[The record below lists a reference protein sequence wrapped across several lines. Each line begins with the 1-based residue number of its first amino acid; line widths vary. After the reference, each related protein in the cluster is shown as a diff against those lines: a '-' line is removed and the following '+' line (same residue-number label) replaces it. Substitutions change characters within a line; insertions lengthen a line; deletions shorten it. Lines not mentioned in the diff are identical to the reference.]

1 MQTINHLYKS
11 ADALNHFLKQDV
23 FKHSS
28 ILLQV
33 FTGQQDSVLVQ
44 TLLNAILNT
53 HPQIKVIG
61 ASTSGEIV
69 DGEVLNQQILL
80 SFSFFEST
88 QLANF
93 YLADTSYQQ
102 GLELAKQALNLQA
115 KGLILFADTL
125 QSPPDRLLQALSD
138 HSPDLMVSGGN
149 AGDNDAF
156 KYSLLIHQSQI
167 YQQGVVG
174 VFLIN
179 PDLILHNDFVL
190 NWVPIGPKMTVTRC
204 QDDVVFE
211 LDHQPVL
218 DVYRHYLGD
227 EVALNIP
234 QNIMEFPLIIQQDGL
249 QIGRSA
255 VTQTHDGGLIYAG
268 RFQEGDQVHFG
279 VADYTQLI
287 QASTQKAAEVGIE
300 HPVESI
306 FIYSCTARHAFLKE
320 HIQPELKALAALAS
334 SAGFFTYGEYFHHQ
348 KTNALLNISTT
359 FLTLSESAK
368 PNPTVKLKKDSQ
380 PLLNAS
386 TMRSLAHLANV
397 TAQELNNNIQFLEQ
411 YKNAL
416 DETAI
421 VSKSDLAG
429 TITYI
434 NKAFEKIS
442 GYQEHEVIGKNH
454 NVLRH
459 PDMPSEVFKELWA
472 TIQAKKTWNGVIKNK
487 RKDGRAYFVQSS
499 ILPITNANGDII
511 EYISIRKDITALVE
525 QEQQLKEQ
533 RLDKLTGLPNRRQLL
548 MDMESDNSLFLA
560 LLDIRNFR
568 AFNDFYGF
576 DFSDQILMVFSNWL
590 TEHCLHHGFGL
601 YRIHGDQFVI
611 RSEQAMSSQ
620 DFASILQTIKLQA
633 LENPFQVE
641 SALIDLD
648 VVFGIGEGERYQ
660 LQLAERALSKAK
672 LNPLSNNIPIEQ
684 AHISTSLDHVFWLH
698 RLRDAL
704 QDQRIV
710 NFYQPIV
717 NPLNPAEKKYEALVR
732 MVSTNGEII
741 SPAQFLDIAKQTRYY
756 PQVTRCVYDAA
767 LAFANQIQANISI
780 NLSIHDIEN
789 QQLRQYLLD
798 RLCDLTQGK
807 ITFEVT
813 ETESIQDYTNIHQFI
828 VDAKSRG
835 AEIAIDDF
843 GSGYSNFSY
852 LVQME
857 ADYLKID
864 GSIISKILDDK
875 NSLLVAES
883 IINIAKKLG
892 IRVVAEFVSSPEI
905 AAKLQEYGVEFYQ
918 GYEYGAPQD
927 LASLNNLALS

>member
-1 MQTINHLYKS
+1 MQTINHLYES
-11 ADALNHFLKQDV
+11 PQALKDFLKHNL
-23 FKHSS
+23 FERSS

-33 FTGQQDSVLVQ
+33 FVGQLDQGRIQ
-44 TLLNAILNT
+44 AILKSILT
-53 HPQIKVIG
+53 IHPHITIIG
-61 ASTSGEIV
+61 TSTSGEIA
-69 DGEVLNQQILL
+69 DGKVLNQQILL

-88 QLANF
+88 QLSSF

-102 GLELAKQALNLQA
+102 GLDLANQALKLQA

-125 QSPPDRLLQALSD
+125 QFPPDRLLKGLSD
-138 HSPDLMVSGGN
+138 QAPDLIVSGGN
-149 AGDNDAF
+149 AGDNDQF
-156 KYSLLIHQSQI
+156 KQSLLIHQSEI

-179 PDLILHNDFVL
+179 PDLTLHNDFVL
-190 NWVPIGPKMTVTRC
+190 DWVPIGPKMTVTRC
-204 QDDVVFE
+204 QNEVVFE
-211 LDHQPVL
+211 LNHQPVL

-234 QNIMEFPLIIQQDGL
+234 QSIMEFPLIIDQNGL

-255 VTQTHDGGLIYAG
+255 VAETENGGLIYAG
-268 RFQEGDQVHFG
+268 RFKEGDQVHFG

-287 QASTQKAAEVGIE
+287 QASAQKAAEIGADLPI
-300 HPVESI
+300 ESI

-320 HIQPELKALAALAS
+320 HIQPELKALTALAP

-359 FLTLSESAK
+359 FLTLSESTEPK
-368 PNPTVKLKKDSQ
+368 PTVKLLSDSQ
-380 PLLNAS
+380 TLQNAS

-397 TAQELNNNIQFLEQ
+397 TAQELNTNIQFLEQ

-429 TITYI
+429 RITYI

-442 GYQEHEVIGKNH
+442 GYKEHEVIGTNH

-459 PDMPSEVFKELWA
+459 PDMPSETFKELWD
-472 TIQAKKTWNGVIKNK
+472 TIQANQAWSGVIKNK
-487 RKDGRAYFVQSS
+487 RKDGSAYFVQSS
-499 ILPITNANGDII
+499 ILPITNANGNII

-548 MDMESDNSLFLA
+548 IDMEASNSTFLA

-576 DFSDQILMVFSNWL
+576 DFSDQILMSFSNWL
-590 TEHCLHHGFGL
+590 NRHCGEYGFTL

-611 RSEQAMSSQ
+611 RPDHSVSSKA
-620 DFASILQTIKLQA
+620 FAFALQTLKSSA
-633 LENPFQVE
+633 HENTFEVE
-641 SALIDLD
+641 SAMIDLD

-672 LNPLSNNIPIEQ
+672 ISPLSNNIPIEE
-684 AHISTSLDHVFWLH
+684 AHISASLDHVFWLH

-704 QDQRIV
+704 QEGRIV

-717 NPLNPAEKKYEALVR
+717 NPLNLAEKKYEALVR
-732 MVSTNGEII
+732 MISSNGDII

-756 PQVTRCVYDAA
+756 AQITRCVYDAA
-767 LAFANQIQANISI
+767 LLFANKTGANISI
-780 NLSIHDIEN
+780 NLSIQDIEN

-798 RLCDLTQGK
+798 HLRDLSQGK

-828 VDAKSRG
+828 LDAKSRG

-852 LVQME
+852 LVQMD

-883 IINIAKKLG
+883 IIDIAKKLG
-892 IRVVAEFVSSPEI
+892 IRVVAEFVSSSEI
-905 AAKLQEYGVEFYQ
+905 AAKLKEYDVEFYQ

-927 LASLNNLALS
+927 LASLNEASIK